1 MIYQLPIPKSPEL
14 FENITCDLLNALY
27 NTTSFSLYGRRGQN
41 QNGLDIIS
49 YQKETV
55 VQCKLRNLNLNN
67 KKVKLNFINEII
79 KDINSILLLENLP
92 SKIIIATTIE
102 NDTLIQDQLNTI
114 MYKNNLSITIEY
126 WSWDYI
132 CNNLFL
138 FSNVVNKYYPIRN
151 NFIEIAKI
159 EILSKNVYRKSQTNE
174 RLFKFYDNAHENI
187 LPIFDISFI
196 NNTENT
202 ILLNSIDIL
211 ANLLPVALAGPYQ
224 KPTGNLKVTEKFSAN
239 LDCGDFISQGK
250 TIIELTDPLYAYP
263 KTPFRIQI
271 QLTQPLISF
280 IKIKLAFN
288 FSSDIIIS
296 PDFFFNSE
304 TGTSGRIIGLN

>member
-27 NTTSFSLYGRRGQN
+27 NTTSFNLYGRRGQN

-138 FSNVVNKYYPIRN
+138 FNNIVNKYYPIRN

-211 ANLLPVALAGPYQ
+211 AKLLPVALAGPYQ

-239 LDCGDFISQGK
+239 LDCGC
-250 TIIELTDPLYAYP
+250 T
-263 KTPFRIQI
+263 
-271 QLTQPLISF
+271 
-280 IKIKLAFN
+280 
-288 FSSDIIIS
+288 SS
-296 PDFFFNSE
+296 N
-304 TGTSGRIIGLN
+304 